1 MADMTIK
8 ELYAAIKRETMNV
21 NARLVSYYED
31 GKKSKLVDKEI
42 NILKQVSGTATRK
55 PYLSLNLH
63 RKNKTQLMA
72 QLNFL
77 RDFQKWDVVTPE
89 GRRLEKERARQSYRS
104 YKSTRPGKHI
114 KFKTYRRAVTILG
127 SMSAAMI
134 TSFNSEQILEAVEYA
149 FKEGKSVDEIIQTF
163 DRVYNESK
171 GKGFTSEDYIDAWYR
186 TMNL

>member
-63 RKNKTQLMA
+63 RKNKTQLIA

-77 RDFQKWDVVTPE
+77 QDFQMWDKLTPE
-89 GRRLEKERARQSYRS
+89 GKRVEKERARQSYRT
-104 YKSTRPGKHI
+104 YLENRPNKHI

-127 SMSAAMI
+127 SMSASMI
-134 TSFNSEQILEAVEYA
+134 SSFNSEQILEAVEVAY
-149 FKEGKSVDEIIQTF
+149 KEGCTVDKMIQTF
-163 DRVYNESK
+163 DKVYNEFKNKSN
-171 GKGFTSEDYIDAWYR
+171 TPEDYIDEWYR
-186 TMNL
+186 QMNL